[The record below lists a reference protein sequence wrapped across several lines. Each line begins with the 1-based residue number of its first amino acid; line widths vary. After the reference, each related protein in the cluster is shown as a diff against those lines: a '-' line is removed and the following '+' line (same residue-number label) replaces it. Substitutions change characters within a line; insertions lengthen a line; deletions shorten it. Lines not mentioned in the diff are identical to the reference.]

1 MQITINGESRDVK
14 EGLTILALLEELE
27 LQPDAMVVQRND
39 HVIEHDAFANTQLEE
54 GDVIE
59 LVRFVGGG

>member
-1 MQITINGESRDVK
+1 MQVTINGENRDVK
-14 EGLTILALLEELE
+14 ESLTVLALLENLE

-39 HVIEHDAFANTQLEE
+39 QVIERKDFENTQLEE
-54 GDVIE
+54 GDIIE